1 MEAIYIKNRLLQ
13 LESESYQICIVK
25 GFSVETILAMR
36 NSFAVLD
43 QEIYEGNKINVSS
56 INVFSLMKRI
66 LDHIGRLGLISYEA
80 FIMLS
85 SNFRNLSVLNKK
97 MVVLNNNLLSVYE
110 NPTNLSVPDYE
121 ESGFQDIH
129 STGIYDILFSSCQHY
144 KGKEYIQY
152 NDPIFEEPS
161 EVKIVN
167 FIEGMS
173 IDWEDEVANE
183 EKFDIF
189 GVDGLDEILE
199 KIYHDENIDVS
210 SCCVPFADKN
220 DTRLKIL
227 KGVSRMFGKEVKF
240 YMSVPKS
247 NVVVRKEL
255 FDVLNNVW
263 GYNSFRD
270 ITIYDNPDQSKASHK
285 VSQGEIIETVVQQ
298 AEKAMNSPKEMKNIL
313 LTAPTGAGKSLLFQ
327 LAAIYLAEKYKL
339 LTIVISPL
347 VALMEDQVHNLVG
360 KYEGVATINGS
371 KTPSQK
377 EQTIN
382 DVRDGKVNILYLAP
396 ELLLSYNI
404 NTFIGDR
411 QIGLMV
417 VDEAHTVTTWGR
429 DFRVDYWFLGGYLKQ
444 VKKMFKEQ
452 KRPVFPIFALT
463 ATAVYDS
470 NRSYN
475 DMVYDTI
482 DSMYMAPCIQYLGSV
497 RRDDIVFDVQAH
509 EINDNYNARRK
520 AMTIDF
526 IKGAIKEG
534 KKAIVYFPFKAT
546 INNLVS
552 DQRLVNESNHIA
564 IFHGDL
570 PAQDKSANAEEFRTG
585 RKTIMCATKAYGMGV
600 DVKDIEIVYH
610 HAPTGCLSDYV
621 QEIGRAARD
630 PEIQGMAK
638 IDFSSQD
645 FRFINN
651 LHGLSAIKTSQLRAV
666 LKKLMELYNM
676 KGEKRNMIVTAED
689 FKYIFNTTRDAEYDT
704 KLKSCLMLISSDLYK
719 KFGYEVLFV
728 RPKSLFSKIYISVL
742 PNEVCSF
749 RVEYGNYL
757 VQADRT
763 LDNYFIL
770 NAEKL
775 WNDRFV
781 NMTFG
786 HFKWSLGTENLLGDY
801 HIEVVN
807 RVEISLNKD
816 RGLVK
821 EDIESFFNKANIIL
835 DYIANNGTLLVQ
847 DLKSTFCTNY
857 SQQHFEYFW
866 ETFKMLY
873 VAHDS
878 YCKMEYDNGE
888 ERSVRLINNAYV
900 AVANS
905 CLTAYDRNIEGLRNL
920 SFCNNNSPLIRLA
933 EVLNSLNLASYERK
947 GGDNPSIFVR
957 INNPFFLKDQVRTG
971 NYNNKILNSIYEKFE
986 YSKRL
991 FSHFFCSNMDDKE
1004 RWDFIEAYFLG
1015 EKEENLM
1022 LYGNNV

>member
-1 MEAIYIKNRLLQ
+1 MNTIYIKNRLLQ
-13 LESESYQICIVK
+13 LESEGYQICIVK

-36 NSFAVLD
+36 NSFAILD
-43 QEIYEGNKINVSS
+43 QEIYEGSKINVSS
-56 INVFSLMKRI
+56 INVGSLMGGI
-66 LDHIGRLGLISYEA
+66 GQHVGRLGLISYEA

-85 SNFRNLSVLNKK
+85 SYFRNLSVFNKK

-129 STGIYDILFSSCQHY
+129 STDIYDILFSSCQHY

-152 NDPIFEEPS
+152 NDPIFDDSS
-161 EVKIVN
+161 EIKIVN
-167 FIEGMS
+167 FIEGIS

-183 EKFDIF
+183 EKFDIL

-210 SCCVPFADKN
+210 SCCVPFAYKN
-220 DTRLKIL
+220 DARLKIL
-227 KGVSRMFGKEVKF
+227 NGVSRMFGKEIKF
-240 YMSVPKS
+240 YMSVQKS

-255 FDVLNNVW
+255 FEVLKEVW
-263 GYNSFRD
+263 GYDSFRD
-270 ITIYDNPDQSKASHK
+270 ITIYDNPDQSKSSHK

-298 AEKAMNSPKEMKNIL
+298 AEKAINSPKEMKNIL

-347 VALMEDQVHNLVG
+347 VALMEDQVHNLTG
-360 KYEGVATINGS
+360 KYDGVATINSS

-377 EQTIN
+377 EQIIS
-382 DVRDGKVNILYLAP
+382 DVREGKVHILYLAP

-404 NTFIGDR
+404 NTFIGER

-444 VKKMFKEQ
+444 VKKMFKDN
-452 KRPVFPIFALT
+452 KKVTFPIFALT

-470 NRSYN
+470 SRSYN

-497 RRDDIVFDVQAH
+497 RRDDITFDVQVH
-509 EINDNYNARRK
+509 DIPNRYDVERK
-520 AMTIDF
+520 RMTIDF
-526 IKGAIKEG
+526 ILDTIRNG
-534 KKAIVYFPFKAT
+534 KKAIVYFPFKTT

-552 DQRLVNESNHIA
+552 DNRLGEYSDNIA
-564 IFHGDL
+564 IYHGEL
-570 PAQDKSANAEEFRTG
+570 PAQDKKKNAEDFKMG
-585 RKTIMCATKAYGMGV
+585 RKNIMCATKAYGMGV

-621 QEIGRAARD
+621 QEIGRAARAQD
-630 PEIQGMAK
+630 IQGLAK
-638 IDFSSQD
+638 IDFSKQD
-645 FRFINN
+645 FNYINM

-666 LKKLMELYNM
+666 LKKLMELYYM
-676 KGEKRNMIVTAED
+676 KGEKRNMVVTAED
-689 FKYIFNTTRDAEYDT
+689 FEYIFKTSKKEDYDT

-719 KFGYEVLFV
+719 RFGYEVLFV
-728 RPKSLFSKIYISVL
+728 RPKSLFSKMYISVL
-742 PNEVCSF
+742 PNEINSF
-749 RVEYGNYL
+749 RHEYGKYL
-757 VQADRT
+757 KDTDSAT
-763 LDNYFIL
+763 DNYFIL
-770 NAEKL
+770 DAEKL
-775 WNDRFV
+775 WNDMFV
-781 NMTFG
+781 NMSFG
-786 HFKWSLGTENLLGDY
+786 HFKWSLGMNNLLGNY
-801 HIEVVN
+801 HVEVVN
-807 RVEISLNKD
+807 RIEIKLSRDVNVVEENIRL
-816 RGLVK
+816 
-821 EDIESFFNKANIIL
+821 FFEKSNRIL
-835 DYIANNGTLLVQ
+835 DHMANNGSLEIQEMKLM
-847 DLKSTFCTNY
+847 FCPNY
-857 SQQHFEYFW
+857 SEQQFVYFW

-873 VAHDS
+873 VADGS
-878 YCKMEYDNGE
+878 YCRITYDNGKE
-888 ERSVRLINNAYV
+888 NSIQLVDYTYSSVAKACIK
-900 AVANS
+900 
-905 CLTAYDRNIEGLRNL
+905 TYDKNIEGKEYLNY
-920 SFCNNNSPLIRLA
+920 CKGDSPIIKLA
-933 EVLNSLNLASYERK
+933 ELLNSLNLASYERK

-957 INNPFFLKDQVRTG
+957 INNPYFFKDTVQKG
-971 NYNNKILNSIYEKFE
+971 NYVNVLLNNIYDKFE

-991 FSHFFCSNMDDKE
+991 FSHFFCSKMDDKE

-1022 LYGNNV
+1022 LYGN